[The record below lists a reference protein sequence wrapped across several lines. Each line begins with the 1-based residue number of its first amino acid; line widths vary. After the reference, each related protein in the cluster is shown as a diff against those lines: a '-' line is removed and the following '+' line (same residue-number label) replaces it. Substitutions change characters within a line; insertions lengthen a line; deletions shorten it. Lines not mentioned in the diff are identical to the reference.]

1 MEAAKD
7 MQNTV
12 VLVAGKILED
22 DVYKKL
28 IEYEKKMLNLRVF
41 TGWIPDNEMQIYF
54 NASDIVVLPYTDI
67 TTSGVIPLAYAFSRP
82 VVTTNIGG
90 INSVVNENTGILVPP
105 KDAVALKKAIDRIFT
120 MDFEAMGRYAHEYA
134 EREFSWGANAQK
146 IKRLYESIS
155 A

>member
-1 MEAAKD
+1 

-12 VLVAGKILED
+12 VVVAGKILEE

-28 IEYEKKMLNLRVF
+28 IEYEKKISNLRVF
-41 TGWIPDNEMQIYF
+41 TRWIPDNEIQIYF
-54 NASDIVVLPYTDI
+54 NACDIVALPYTEI
-67 TTSGVIPLAYAFSRP
+67 TTSGVIPLAYAFSKP
-82 VVTTNIGG
+82 VVTTDIGG
-90 INSVVNENTGILVPP
+90 IRDVVNDNTGILVPTR
-105 KDAVALKKAIDRIFT
+105 DAIALKKAIDRIFT